1 MKKKYNFDE
10 VLSRQGTDSIK
21 YDLREKLFGNSTVL
35 PMWVADME
43 FRTPDFVMEAI
54 RKRAEHEILGYTL
67 RPDSFYEAIINWN
80 RRKHGWDIKREW
92 ISFSPGVVPAVNM
105 AIMAF
110 SEPGDEVI
118 VQPPVYHPFFS
129 AITNNDRKILENPLK
144 EKNSR
149 FVMDFDDL
157 ESKITDRTKM
167 ILLSSPHNPGGT
179 VWYKEELEKLGEIC
193 RNNNIIIVSDEIHA
207 DLVLYDNKHTPLASI
222 SPEIADITL
231 TAMAPSK
238 TFNLAALATSYVVAS
253 NPEILN
259 KFNKVLEQVHIG
271 MGNVFGA
278 VALEAA
284 YNYGSEWLEQLL
296 DYLEDNIDYTIGFVN
311 ERIPGVSVM
320 IPEATYLVLLD
331 FRELNLSNQD
341 LKDLMIHTAG
351 VAMNDG
357 ASFGKQGD
365 GYQRLNVACPRA
377 MLQEALQ
384 RIEKAVKKIR

>member
-21 YDLREKLFGNSTVL
+21 YDLRQKLFGNSNVL

-80 RRKHGWDIKREW
+80 RRKHGWNIKREW
-92 ISFSPGVVPAVNM
+92 IAFSPGVVPAVNM

-118 VQPPVYHPFFS
+118 LQPPVYHPFFS
-129 AITNNDRKILENPLK
+129 AITNNGRKILENPLK
-144 EKNSR
+144 EKNGR

-157 ESKITDRTKM
+157 ESKITHRTKL

-179 VWYKEELEKLGEIC
+179 VWYKEELEKLGVIC
-193 RNNNIIIVSDEIHA
+193 RKNNIIIVSDEIHA

-253 NPEILN
+253 NAEVLK
-259 KFNKVLEQVHIG
+259 KFNTVVEQVHIG

-296 DYLEDNIDYTIGFVN
+296 DYLEDNIDYTIDFVN

-341 LKDLMIHTAG
+341 LKYLMIHTAG

-384 RIEKAVKKIR
+384 RIEKAVKTIR